1 MLEVNLKET
10 AKMWLKAYK
19 QELLTT
25 STPYEVVPVEIVL
38 GALREKFGPI
48 NNKFHK
54 GLELDRAVQKKE
66 ESVLEFYLRLTN
78 LARKTGMTMQGSV
91 FEDFMKRRFLSGVKD
106 SIRNGIQLMV
116 DKPIEV
122 VLRKAQLLEKT
133 PKKSFLS
140 PSFSLPVISDEEE
153 LTVVLQNEVKELK
166 QQISQLTAAMEKLAT
181 SQQAQ
186 QQSKTGGSSYWSP
199 CTFCGKKGH
208 KSEACWTQFPD

>member
-66 ESVLEFYLRLTN
+66 ESVLEFYLKLTD
-78 LARKTGMTMQGSV
+78 LAKKTGMTMQGSV
-91 FEDFMKRRFLSGVKD
+91 FEDFMKRRFLFGVKD
-106 SIRNGIQLMV
+106 SIKNSIQLMI

-122 VLRKAQLLEKT
+122 VLKKAQLLEKT
-133 PKKSFLS
+133 PKKSSLS
-140 PSFSLPVISDEEE
+140 PFFSMPIISEE
-153 LTVVLQNEVKELK
+153 
-166 QQISQLTAAMEKLAT
+166 
-181 SQQAQ
+181 
-186 QQSKTGGSSYWSP
+186 
-199 CTFCGKKGH
+199 GKPLLLFK
-208 KSEACWTQFPD
+208 